1 MSNSDRTAPGSCACT
16 PRGCRNRRSF
26 PGVYGLHAAAYGI
39 SRDAFRSRMEDR
51 TLCKR
56 LPTIAEIADVAAFV
70 ASDRAAAITGAVAN
84 LTGGM
89 IVD

>member
-1 MSNSDRTAPGSCACT
+1 MCLHAAGMPESPQLS
-16 PRGCRNRRSF
+16 
-26 PGVYGLHAAAYGI
+26 GVYGLHAAAYGI